1 MEAQAKPQTV
11 EAIKLYIS
19 QHGFGE
25 RALPLTVTLAPDI
38 FRQHYYDK
46 KTLITFCRSV
56 GIRTTGLKNDLS
68 DRIDQFLRTGEI
80 PQVSVYKKGGKPD
93 SELGLG
99 LDMPVIHYKS
109 DLKTRAFFQK
119 HIPEFTGFS
128 AQVQKWVKS
137 RLAQSDVF
145 TYGEIVEEHKAYLKN
160 KRHAATQ
167 GKAIKVAHDSCQFN
181 QFQID
186 YAYDDDFKI
195 HSIREAWKLVRN
207 SAGEKKYARY
217 KARINQIREELTRSN
232 PNASEVKT
240 K

>member
-93 SELGLG
+93 SEMGLS

-119 HIPEFTGFS
+119 HIADFTGFS
-128 AQVQKWVKS
+128 AQVQKWVKA
-137 RLAQSDVF
+137 RLARNDAF
-145 TYGEIVEEHKAYLKN
+145 TYGEIIEEHRAYLQN
-160 KRHAATQ
+160 KRHATTQ
-167 GKAIKVAHDSCQFN
+167 GKAAKVAHDSCQYN

-186 YAYDDDFKI
+186 YAHDADFKF
-195 HSIREAWKLVRN
+195 HSVREAWKLVRN
-207 SAGEKKYARY
+207 SAGEKTYARY
-217 KARINQIREELTRSN
+217 KQRIDEIRHLISMKDCN
-232 PNASEVKT
+232 
-240 K
+240 